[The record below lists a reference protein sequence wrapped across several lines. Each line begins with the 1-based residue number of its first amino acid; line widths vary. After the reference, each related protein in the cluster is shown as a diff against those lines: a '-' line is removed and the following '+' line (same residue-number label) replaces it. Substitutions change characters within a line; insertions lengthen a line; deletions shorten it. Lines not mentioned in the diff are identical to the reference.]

1 MITAPVTTS
10 HLPFQIR
17 RIRAMRGFLGVLAL
31 GATLSLLN
39 CSSESNTVVDT
50 ITAGATVT
58 WTWTGA
64 T

>member
-1 MITAPVTTS
+1 
-10 HLPFQIR
+10 
-17 RIRAMRGFLGVLAL
+17 MRGFLGVLAL